1 MKNEHEELKKEFIE
15 SLLDILKKEP
25 CKSLYKERVVLA
37 FKRQQEYKKV
47 KDNTFLHHPENA
59 ESFLTDF
66 AYAVL
71 DSVLKG
77 KI

>member
-1 MKNEHEELKKEFIE
+1 MKKEHGELKKEFVE
-15 SLLDILKKEP
+15 VLLDILKKEP
-25 CKSLYKERVVLA
+25 CKTLYNERVSLA
-37 FKRQQEYKKV
+37 FKRQEEYKKV
-47 KDNTFLHHPENA
+47 KDNTFLNHPENA